1 MLNPAAHVY
10 ERDYIL
16 SRCLCANGLFYHTPR
31 WSMISPV
38 MSCFVAVKKTIGSVR
53 ASEEKINKKGGE
65 EQKEKPFFPSHME
78 QMLYVTVVFFFF
90 SPLMSA
96 FACEYVYVSYQKK

>member
-1 MLNPAAHVY
+1 
-10 ERDYIL
+10 
-16 SRCLCANGLFYHTPR
+16 
-31 WSMISPV
+31 MISPV

-53 ASEEKINKKGGE
+53 ASEEKINKKGGGE
-65 EQKEKPFFPSHME
+65 EEKEKPFFPSHME